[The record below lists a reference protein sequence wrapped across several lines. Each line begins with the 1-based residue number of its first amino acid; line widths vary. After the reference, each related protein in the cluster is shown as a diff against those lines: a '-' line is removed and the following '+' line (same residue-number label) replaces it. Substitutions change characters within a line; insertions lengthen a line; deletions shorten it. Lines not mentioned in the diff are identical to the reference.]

1 MNDINRELFQL
12 EPYMMIAP
20 SSSNTSRGVQYVGF
34 VADIVRKLSEVV
46 GFRYEL
52 YVAPDNNYGYRKS
65 DGTWNGMVKE
75 LLSKVRK
82 RDEILKQDFHG
93 DCSAPVIHQRMA
105 LTS

>member
-75 LLSKVRK
+75 LLSKVSYPPENGLNELI
-82 RDEILKQDFHG
+82 EIMVYLLEVQ
-93 DCSAPVIHQRMA
+93 S
-105 LTS
+105 